1 MGKKAAIVLFLAL
14 VTFTLWRNY
23 GVVAKG
29 DKVDLTNPKTN
40 EEKELLEK
48 VKELQ
53 PKQGDEVLTSFGYY
67 QYKTKDWVK
76 VREIWE

>member
-1 MGKKAAIVLFLAL
+1 MAKKLSILLFLGL

-29 DKVDLTNPKTN
+29 DN
-40 EEKELLEK
+40 
-48 VKELQ
+48 
-53 PKQGDEVLTSFGYY
+53 
-67 QYKTKDWVK
+67 DWIK

>member
-1 MGKKAAIVLFLAL
+1 MAKKLSILLFLGL

-29 DKVDLTNPKTN
+29 DKVDLADATTN
-40 EEKELLEK
+40 EQKELLEK

-53 PKQGDEVLTSFGYY
+53 PKKGMKSRHLLGTINIKLKIGL
-67 QYKTKDWVK
+67 K
-76 VREIWE
+76 

>member
-1 MGKKAAIVLFLAL
+1 MAKKLSILLFLGL

-29 DKVDLTNPKTN
+29 DKVDLADATTN
-40 EEKELLEK
+40 EQKELLEK

-53 PKQGDEVLTSFGYY
+53 PKEGDEVQTSFGYY